1 MCQFEKNMLALL
13 KQEQNHVEK
22 VYKDKNASYLKSL
35 EESIKRAQTNLEK
48 CEEDLCIASLYREH
62 RNLIPHSD
70 MRGWTQMKWEIMQC
84 KK

>member
-1 MCQFEKNMLALL
+1 MLTLL

-35 EESIKRAQTNLEK
+35 EESIKRAETNLEK
-48 CEEDLCIASLYREH
+48 CEEEMCVASIYRNHKNLLPQSDL
-62 RNLIPHSD
+62 
-70 MRGWTQMKWEIMQC
+70 RGWTQMKWEIMQC